1 MVEYLI
7 ILVSL
12 VIGIIIGWILKGRS
26 QSEDNT
32 ELQSK
37 INTLTDEK
45 ARAEARLEQLD
56 EIKKAWSPYLNLW
69 HLISPRKTGKIFSIL
84 LVKSLRIYQ
93 SRQMKISLRKNN
105 LLIRIWGI

>member
-7 ILVSL
+7 VLISL

-26 QSEDNT
+26 QPADNT

-56 EIKKAWSPYLNLW
+56 EIKKGMESV
-69 HLISPRKTGKIFSIL
+69 F
-84 LVKSLRIYQ
+84 KSLASDIAKENREDFINIAGEKFKNISMT
-93 SRQMKISLRKNN
+93 SR
-105 LLIRIWGI
+105 